1 MFSRR
6 HLLKLS
12 AGGLAAGLMPRSSP
26 ADDEGSKLERVTL
39 TQVVSTHDVGR
50 NLATSRRAFDKAI
63 EENAGWILFPE
74 MFLSGPKRRPPF
86 PQQEVSDA
94 FDEIRQLCRKASIVG
109 LIGTG
114 WREGGKTYNQVRVV
128 APDGKLA
135 SVYAKTLLTRNDAKF
150 LEPGP
155 LDFIHVQRNLR
166 FGVVICNDLW
176 VTPGFSEVPD
186 THLTLQLARKD
197 VRVIFHAIGSGSDQR
212 YRQYHESNL
221 LLRAAEAGCPIV
233 AVNSFN
239 SPEINA
245 TSGVIGPN
253 FAYLESLPRDREV
266 VQTVSFAPRKA
277 RAAAR

>member
-39 TQVVSTHDVGR
+39 AQVVSTHDVGR

-63 EENAGWILFPE
+63 EDNAGWILFPE

-86 PQQEVSDA
+86 PQQDVSAA

-135 SVYAKTLLTRNDAKF
+135 SVYAKTLLTRNDAKL

-155 LDFIHVQRNLR
+155 LDFVHAQRNLR

-239 SPEINA
+239 PPEINA

-266 VQTVSFAPRKA
+266 VQTVSFAPREA
-277 RAAAR
+277 RATAR

>member
-6 HLLKLS
+6 TLLKLS
-12 AGGLAAGLMPRSSP
+12 AASLVASWPPRFLQAADQ
-26 ADDEGSKLERVTL
+26 ATNAERVTL
-39 TQVVSTHDVGR
+39 AQVTSTHDIGK
-50 NLATSRRAFDKAI
+50 NLATARRAFDKAI
-63 EENAGWILFPE
+63 KDDAGWILFPE

-86 PQQEVSDA
+86 PQQEVSAA
-94 FDEIRQLCRKASIVG
+94 FDEIRQLCRKAAVVG

-114 WREGGKTYNQVRVV
+114 WREGDKTYNQVRVV
-128 APDGKLA
+128 GPDGKLA
-135 SVYAKTLLTRNDAKF
+135 SVYAKTLLTRNDAKI

-155 LDFIHVQRNLR
+155 LDLVHFQRNLR
-166 FGVVICNDLW
+166 FGVLICNDLW

-186 THLTLQLARKD
+186 THLTLQLARKN

-233 AVNSFN
+233 AVNSFH

-245 TSGVIGPN
+245 TSGVIGLN

-266 VQTVSFAPRKA
+266 IQTVSFAPRPPIA
-277 RAAAR
+277 TPR